1 MTIGAELRAIRDNAI
16 KDTKQKI
23 KDWFD
28 AFSNP
33 IVKCD

>member
-1 MTIGAELRAIRDNAI
+1 MTIGAELRAIRDDAI

-28 AFSNP
+28 
-33 IVKCD
+33 DHMD